1 MAAATL
7 FAALSRASAFAFL
20 AVVVYR
26 LVLAPLARL
35 PGPKLSALTA
45 LPLIYREFT
54 GKRRA
59 WIHDLHLKY
68 GPVVRIA
75 PNEISF
81 ATRESAK
88 EIYSSGGS
96 GYDKTSLYDLFTHFE
111 TPNIFSTLERSRHAE
126 VKKRFAE
133 RYNKTHIMR
142 PEVTSTLQDNV
153 DAFIAKCTESPGRSV
168 DIYLLLHCF
177 ALDGI
182 TGHLFHPHG
191 LHSLTNPRD
200 YAMMEELTYPTI
212 LKEQYFR
219 YYFPTLGRIVADLT
233 GYAKIRTEGSASGR
247 YVLDT
252 VRNAPVSAH
261 TLLDKLRL
269 YEDEDPDLRLAA
281 SECMDHLVAGLDT
294 TGDALCFL
302 MYHLSLPSYRLVQ
315 ERLHAE
321 LVANPAAPI
330 DDLPY
335 LDAVVKEGLRV
346 LCPVPISF
354 PRVVPEGG
362 SVIDGVR
369 LPSGTIVSCQ
379 PYTLHR
385 FDTRVFPDP
394 DEFVPERWLEPSGTA
409 ERNQLFFAFS
419 AGGRGCIGKN
429 LALLEMKMLLRDV
442 YAAYRTR
449 VDPEMRASME
459 LDDQII
465 TTRPRD
471 QTCLL
476 VFEKATDI

>member
-1 MAAATL
+1 MTATTL
-7 FAALSRASAFAFL
+7 FITLVRVSALALLST
-20 AVVVYR
+20 VVYR

-54 GKRRA
+54 GRRRA

-75 PNEISF
+75 PNEVSF
-81 ATRESAK
+81 ATRESVK

-96 GYDKTSLYDLFTHFE
+96 GYDKTSLYKLFEHFE
-111 TPNIFSTLERSRHAE
+111 TPNIFSTLERHRHAE

-142 PEVTSTLQDNV
+142 PEVTSVVQEHV
-153 DAFIAKCTESPGRSV
+153 DAFINKCVENPGHSV
-168 DIYLLLHCF
+168 DVYLLLHCF

-191 LHSLTNPRD
+191 LHSLSRPRD

-219 YYFPTLGRIVADLT
+219 YYFPNFGRIVANIT
-233 GYAKIRTEGSASGR
+233 GFAKIRTDGVASVR

-252 VRNAPVSAH
+252 VQNAPVSSH
-261 TLLDKLRL
+261 TLLDKLRM
-269 YEDEDPDLRLAA
+269 YEDEDEDLRLAA

-302 MYHLSLPSYRLVQ
+302 MYHLSLPSSEPLQ
-315 ERLHAE
+315 ARLHAE
-321 LVANPAAPI
+321 LASNPTAAI

-335 LDAVVKEGLRV
+335 LDAVVKEGLRL

-354 PRVVPEGG
+354 PRLVPEGG

-369 LPSGTIVSCQ
+369 LPGGTIVSCQ

-385 FDTRVFPDP
+385 YDTRVFPDP
-394 DEFVPERWLEPSGTA
+394 EEFIPERWLDPEGAS
-409 ERNQLFFAFS
+409 ERNQLFFAFA

-429 LALLEMKMLLRDV
+429 FALLEMKMLLRDV
-442 YAAYRTR
+442 YSTYRTR
-449 VDPEMRASME
+449 VAPDMKASME

-465 TTRPRD
+465 TTRPKD

-476 VFEKATDI
+476 VFDKANDI